1 MLSVAAE
8 TLYSSKLCMFL
19 APSLPPKTKTA
30 GCKDITS
37 SHLSPARLLVCLQS
51 VGNDASVPPVDTY
64 LGEAAC
70 GTSIPVQKRAS
81 GIIKEV
87 VRSKEVFDHLRE
99 EVQIQGKLI
108 IPPPKRH
115 CLHALVKIL
124 Y

>member
-37 SHLSPARLLVCLQS
+37 SHLSPARLLVCLQR
-51 VGNDASVPPVDTY
+51 VDNEASATLVDTY

-70 GTSIPVQKRAS
+70 GASIPMQRRVS

-99 EVQIQGKLI
+99 EVQIQGKHI

-115 CLHALVKIL
+115 CFHALVKML